1 MARIVRRLSGRKATN
16 RIGDVQRLETSSAF
30 TLLMVWRAPMMVAAA
45 LSVMA
50 VLGLLAF
57 SVAGGWELLRTAFES
72 ASGHWSFHPLQRALT
87 QRYML
92 AGPLV
97 NSLLLAIPVALAA
110 TILGGLLAWLAA
122 RSDLPGGLWLLPL
135 VALPH
140 VIPGFQLA
148 SAWVEI
154 FSHGGLWQ
162 AALGVSAPLSAYGYA
177 AIFAVMTLHLMLF
190 PFLLVASNLQ
200 AADPALEEAGRIAGL
215 SPFKVFVRITVP
227 LARPALLGSMLLVF
241 AYVMEEFGIPSLL
254 GTPSGFDTLT
264 TRIYGLATTT
274 PLDLSGASVLALALG
289 LIALAV
295 LWMQL
300 RLLAGTRLETLS
312 GKASRQSRVHLE
324 SWRWPVAAVVWAALL
339 AVALAPFGALV
350 LVSLLDSWGQGY
362 GPDNWTWSRYV
373 DLIRSEELRRALR
386 NTLILALSS
395 ALAGTAIA
403 VVVAYATQRF
413 RQGLV
418 GRLALIADRVSFVAF
433 AVPGLVIGLALI
445 LAFSGGWLP
454 LYGTPWILLVAYT
467 LRFSGVGVR
476 TAAARLSQIGMELE
490 SAGEVAGLTRLR
502 ILARI
507 VLPLLAPALVGS
519 AVLIFVNA
527 VKEISAT
534 SLLTSQGSETL
545 AYEAYVRFQEGNY
558 TQGSAVSVVMITL
571 VVAVLL
577 AGRLVGRSKQT
588 LTTT

>member
-1 MARIVRRLSGRKATN
+1 MA
-16 RIGDVQRLETSSAF
+16 
-30 TLLMVWRAPMMVAAA
+30 VAAA
-45 LSVMA
+45 LSMLA

-57 SVAGGWELLRTAFES
+57 SLLGGWELLRTAFES
-72 ASGHWSFHPLQRALT
+72 ASGTWSFHPLYRALT
-87 QRYML
+87 QHYML
-92 AGPLV
+92 AGPLL

-110 TILGGLLAWLAA
+110 TLLGGLLAWLAV

-162 AALGVSAPLSAYGYA
+162 AALGVPAPMSAYGYA
-177 AIFAVMTLHLMLF
+177 AIVVVMTLHLMLF

-215 SPFKVFVRITVP
+215 TPAKVFLRITIP
-227 LARPALLGSMLLVF
+227 LARPALLGSLLLVF

-254 GTPSGFDTLT
+254 GTPSGFETLT

-274 PLDLSGASVLALALG
+274 PLDLSGASVLALVLGCIALG
-289 LIALAV
+289 V

-300 RLLAGTRLETLS
+300 RLWAGTRLETLS
-312 GKASRQSRVHLE
+312 GKASRQGRVRLGR
-324 SWRWPVAAVVWAALL
+324 WRWPVAVLVWAALCT
-339 AVALAPFGALV
+339 VALAPFGALV
-350 LVSLLDSWGQGY
+350 LVSLLNSWGQGY
-362 GPDNWTWSRYV
+362 GPDHWTGSRYAE
-373 DLIRSEELRRALR
+373 LLHSEELRRALR
-386 NTLILALSS
+386 NTLALALGS

-403 VVVAYATQRF
+403 VVIAYASQRF
-413 RQGLV
+413 RPRFV
-418 GRLALIADRVSFVAF
+418 GRLALIADRVSFVTF

-476 TAAARLSQIGMELE
+476 TVAARLSQIGVELE
-490 SAGEVAGLTRLR
+490 AAAEVAGLSRLR

-534 SLLTSQGSETL
+534 SLLASQGSETL
-545 AYEAYVRFQEGNY
+545 AYEAYIRFQEGNY
-558 TQGSAVSVVMITL
+558 TQGSAVSVVMIAG
-571 VVAVLL
+571 VIAVLL
-577 AGRLVGRSKQT
+577 LGRLVGRSTQD
-588 LTTT
+588 LRTT

>member
-1 MARIVRRLSGRKATN
+1 
-16 RIGDVQRLETSSAF
+16 
-30 TLLMVWRAPMMVAAA
+30 
-45 LSVMA
+45 MA
-50 VLGLLAF
+50 VTAFLAF
-57 SVAGGWELLRTAFES
+57 SALGGWELLRTAFES
-72 ASGHWSFHPLQRALT
+72 SAGAWSLHPLQRALT
-87 QRYML
+87 QRYMFT
-92 AGPLV
+92 GPLL

-110 TILGGLLAWLAA
+110 TLLGGVLAWLAV
-122 RSDLPGGLWLLPL
+122 RSDFPGGTWLLPL
-135 VALPH
+135 ISLPH

-162 AALGVSAPLSAYGYA
+162 AALGFQAPVSAYGYA
-177 AIFAVMTLHLMLF
+177 AIVAVMTLHLMLF

-215 SPFKVFVRITVP
+215 APAKVFVRITIP
-227 LARPALLGSMLLVF
+227 LARPALIGSVLLVF

-274 PLDLSGASVLALALG
+274 PLDLSGASVLALGLG
-289 LIALAV
+289 LIALGV

-300 RLLAGTRLETLS
+300 RLLAGTRLETLA
-312 GKASRQSRVHLE
+312 GKASRQSRVHLGR
-324 SWRWPVAAVVWAALL
+324 WRWPVTILVWGALL
-339 AVALAPFGALV
+339 AIALAPFSALV
-350 LVSLLDSWGQGY
+350 VVSLLDSWGQGY
-362 GPDNWTWSRYV
+362 GPDNWTGSRYAE
-373 DLIRSEELRRALR
+373 LLHSEELRRAMR
-386 NTLILALSS
+386 NTLLLALGS
-395 ALAGTAIA
+395 AGLGTAIA
-403 VVVAYATQRF
+403 VVIAYVSQRW
-413 RQGLV
+413 RRRLA

-454 LYGTPWILLVAYT
+454 LYGTPWILLAAYT

-476 TAAARLSQIGMELE
+476 TVTARLSQIGMELE
-490 SAGEVAGLTRLR
+490 AAGQVAGLGRLR

-507 VLPLLAPALVGS
+507 VLPLLMPALMGS
-519 AVLIFVNA
+519 AVLLFVNA

-534 SLLTSQGSETL
+534 SLLASQGSETL

-558 TQGSAVSVVMITL
+558 TQGSAVSVVMIVL
-571 VVAVLL
+571 VIAVLL
-577 AGRLVGRSKQT
+577 AGRLMGRQKQT
-588 LTTT
+588 LMT